1 MAGSIRGFA
10 MTETA
15 LPALPLAAIRP
26 ATAASQFFPRLLR
39 SKMALISSIVLLLVT
54 LAAIFA
60 PLITPNDPADLALI
74 RRLKEPGYVSEEGSQ
89 YWLGTDTIGRD
100 VYSRMIYG
108 ARISLVVGLSA
119 VLVSGT
125 VGVVLGLLAG
135 FYRGRIDDVIMR
147 IADIQL
153 SFPTILLA
161 LAIMAVLGP
170 GLDKII
176 IVLGLTG
183 WVQYGRIVRGEVL
196 SIKEEEFVTAAR
208 AIGQRDWRII
218 FQHILPNIWS
228 PVIVIAS
235 FSVAS
240 NIVSEASLSFLGVG
254 VPPQI
259 PSWGVML
266 AEGRQYIGVAEWL
279 TIPPGVAISLTVLAI
294 NIVGDWV
301 RDFLDPRLKNIL

>member
-1 MAGSIRGFA
+1 

-15 LPALPLAAIRP
+15 LPALPLTAVRP

-60 PLITPNDPADLALI
+60 PFITPNDPADLALI

-125 VGVVLGLLAG
+125 VGVALGLLAG
-135 FYRGRIDDVIMR
+135 FYRGWIDDVIMR

>member
-1 MAGSIRGFA
+1 MSQPV
-10 MTETA
+10 TA
-15 LPALPLAAIRP
+15 APGASLRP
-26 ATAASQFFPRLLR
+26 APPANLFFIRLFR
-39 SKMALISSIVLLLVT
+39 SKIALVSAGVLLIVT

-60 PLITPNDPADLALI
+60 QQFTLNEPADLALV
-74 RRLKEPGYVSEEGSQ
+74 RRLKPPGYASDSGSR
-89 YWLGTDTIGRD
+89 YILGTDTIGRD
-100 VYSRMIYG
+100 VYSRLVYG
-108 ARISLVVGLSA
+108 ARVSLVVGLSA
-119 VLVSGT
+119 VIVSGS
-125 VGVVLGLLAG
+125 VGVVLGLLSG
-135 FYRGRIDDVIMR
+135 FYGGRVDDVIMR

-183 WVQYGRIVRGEVL
+183 WVQYGRIVRGQVL

-228 PVIVIAS
+228 SVIVIAS

-279 TIPPGVAISLTVLAI
+279 TIPPGLAISLTVLAI
-294 NIVGDWV
+294 NIMGDWL